1 MKKYFIIA
9 IAALVAGTAC
19 SKVETVEAPAK
30 QITFEVAN
38 YVPQTRNSSLE
49 SEGYTVFNT
58 YAWYFPAAN
67 ANPQAYMSN
76 VQVVKGTAA
85 WAPASDYY
93 WPKNGWINFYSYAG
107 NAVPTVHVSDDS
119 KTITAAYSDKVIG
132 ANDNYMIADAA
143 LHFNSNVN
151 QISYD
156 KALSD
161 FDYATGNYK
170 YNSTS
175 DGAYTGVPTLF
186 HHQLAKVAVIVKLQT
201 TAAKKSS
208 NTWKVEVL
216 DTDANPSNII
226 PVNKGT
232 LTLTSVDNATT
243 AFVSSWTN
251 ANTTNPTV
259 GWVASTTATDVE
271 TISLAK
277 TGLTLEPQALTS
289 TQDSVVVA
297 VRTVMPQ
304 LTSGVKFNFSY
315 KITANNGSDY
325 MTEVVTIPSTTL
337 AAAVPSIEKWEM
349 NKIYLYRIII
359 DPVTEKV
366 TFDPAV
372 VEWVNGGIGTINYP
386 AN

>member
-1 MKKYFIIA
+1 M
-9 IAALVAGTAC
+9 
-19 SKVETVEAPAK
+19 
-30 QITFEVAN
+30 
-38 YVPQTRNSSLE
+38 
-49 SEGYTVFNT
+49 
-58 YAWYFPAAN
+58 
-67 ANPQAYMSN
+67 
-76 VQVVKGTAA
+76 
-85 WAPASDYY
+85 
-93 WPKNGWINFYSYAG
+93 
-107 NAVPTVHVSDDS
+107 
-119 KTITAAYSDKVIG
+119 
-132 ANDNYMIADAA
+132 
-143 LHFNSNVN
+143 
-151 QISYD
+151 
-156 KALSD
+156 
-161 FDYATGNYK
+161 
-170 YNSTS
+170 
-175 DGAYTGVPTLF
+175 
-186 HHQLAKVAVIVKLQT
+186 IVKLQT

-337 AAAVPSIEKWEM
+337 AAAVPTITMWEM

-359 DPVTEKV
+359 DPVTEKI

-372 VEWVNGGIGTINYP
+372 VEWVNGGIETINYP

>member
-49 SEGYTVFNT
+49 SEGYTAFNT
-58 YAWYFPAAN
+58 YAWYFPAAD
-67 ANPQAYMSN
+67 ATPQAYMNN

-93 WPKNGWINFYSYAG
+93 WPKNGWINFYSVVGTKA
-107 NAVPTVHVSDDS
+107 PTIAASNDG
-119 KTITAAYSDKVIG
+119 KTITATYADQVI
-132 ANDNYMIADAA
+132 ASTDNYMIADPA

-151 QISYD
+151 QVTYD
-156 KALSD
+156 KKLGA
-161 FDYATGNYK
+161 FDYKTGNYT
-170 YNSTS
+170 YDSET

-186 HHQLAKVAVIVKLQT
+186 HHQLSKVAVIVKLQT

-232 LTLTSVDNATT
+232 LTLTSVDNATSAT
-243 AFVSSWTN
+243 VSSWTN
-251 ANTTNPTV
+251 ANTANPTV
-259 GWVASTTATDVE
+259 GWVASTTTTDVE

-315 KITANNGSDY
+315 QVTANNGSDY

-372 VEWVNGGIGTINYP
+372 VEWENGGIGTINYP
-386 AN
+386 AI